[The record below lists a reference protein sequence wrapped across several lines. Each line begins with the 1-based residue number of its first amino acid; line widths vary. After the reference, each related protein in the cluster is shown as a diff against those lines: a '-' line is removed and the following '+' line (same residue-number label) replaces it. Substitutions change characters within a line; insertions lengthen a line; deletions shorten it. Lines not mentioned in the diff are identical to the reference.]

1 MAVLADKEILQKKS
15 DNIDNFVESYGSGR
29 AVGANTPLEIQMEIC
44 NTRNVK
50 KNISERT
57 SPIPASVV
65 LVERRRIS

>member
-29 AVGANTPLEIQMEIC
+29 AVGANTHLEIQVEIC

-50 KNISERT
+50 KNISD
-57 SPIPASVV
+57 SGLGGSC
-65 LVERRRIS
+65 